1 MTRQSVDPVRVDRTC
16 SLMKTLLSASDV
28 SAYVQHA
35 VGLTGHDLVSI
46 GQIVLEAFRK
56 RSMYSEAQLLS
67 LNDPAEMRIVLNLLA
82 ANRATRTAFHNSK
95 LRIDDPSEKPYE
107 LNSLLRNPIVR
118 FESEYFAPYPELI
131 GYGNARGIF
140 FRFCEEGRE
149 AFRAPFVRAFESI
162 TAAILR
168 SALPGAV
175 ILTEEEER
183 QLGWHGKTN
192 DVTVIVGDTA
202 LMIECKLSGLFV
214 DAKRTAAPDA
224 ISADVRK
231 QIADGK
237 TRRSLFRL
245 HDNRE
250 AITSGAIPAPL
261 AEKYKHVKRFFPVML
276 LFGAIEHANAG
287 VTIGNIVKD
296 ELLAY
301 GVSTFDYQIW
311 HLEELSWLA
320 EYAGQALM
328 EWVSEKFTDKYRSM
342 GLNSFVGDRRGKQ
355 IFRPI
360 MYMPHG
366 DTKAYR
372 ILKRLS
378 QAGL

>member
-1 MTRQSVDPVRVDRTC
+1 MRT
-16 SLMKTLLSASDV
+16 
-28 SAYVQHA
+28 
-35 VGLTGHDLVSI
+35 
-46 GQIVLEAFRK
+46 
-56 RSMYSEAQLLS
+56 
-67 LNDPAEMRIVLNLLA
+67 
-82 ANRATRTAFHNSK
+82 
-95 LRIDDPSEKPYE
+95 
-107 LNSLLRNPIVR
+107 
-118 FESEYFAPYPELI
+118 
-131 GYGNARGIF
+131 
-140 FRFCEEGRE
+140 
-149 AFRAPFVRAFESI
+149 FESI

-168 SALPGAV
+168 SALPDAV
-175 ILTEEEER
+175 ILTEDEER
-183 QLGWHGKTN
+183 QLGWQGKTN

-224 ISADVRK
+224 IIADVRK

-237 TRRSLFRL
+237 TRRGLFQL
-245 HDNRE
+245 HNKRE

-261 AEKYKHVKRFFPVML
+261 AEKYKDVKRFFPVML
-276 LFGAIEHANAG
+276 LFDAMEHANAG

-320 EYAGQALM
+320 ESAGLALM
-328 EWVSEKFTDKYRSM
+328 DWVSEKFMGKYRSM
-342 GLNSFVGDRRGKQ
+342 GLNSFVADKTSRQLLK
-355 IFRPI
+355 PI
-360 MYMPHG
+360 MYMPQG

-378 QAGL
+378 DAGL